1 MRRILIGQVSLII
14 CCTLYILWWYRGY
27 RPGTTVDRIGGLN
40 GMLLLMT
47 AAFGL
52 AGVIMSAGTV
62 PELYPAKID
71 SLYLIPAGVVMYVM
85 LLLITRTV
93 FHRVVT
99 TELILI
105 VLWAVLEI
113 AVINKLNAGGFLS
126 DKLFLLM
133 AFVIIAVFDAILR
146 RKNWRD
152 LSLLGSFVISYLG
165 VICMSG
171 FANSERFLLPGLPF
185 LLIMAAYGISILD
198 KSYFKWVKLWYWVVP
213 VMVIGWA
220 VFKLGSRGIL

>member
-14 CCTLYILWWYRGY
+14 CCILYILWWYRGY

-71 SLYLIPAGVVMYVM
+71 SLYLIPAGVLMYVM

-126 DKLFLLM
+126 DKLFLFM
-133 AFVIIAVFDAILR
+133 AIVIIAVF
-146 RKNWRD
+146 
-152 LSLLGSFVISYLG
+152 
-165 VICMSG
+165 
-171 FANSERFLLPGLPF
+171 
-185 LLIMAAYGISILD
+185 ILD
-198 KSYFKWVKLWYWVVP
+198 IVLYVAYYRMEEMRAFYAAMVP
-213 VMVIGWA
+213 LIAAAVTSGMLVILVMNGNR
-220 VFKLGSRGIL
+220 S

>member
-14 CCTLYILWWYRGY
+14 CCTLYILWWYIGY

-52 AGVIMSAGTV
+52 AGVIMSTGTV

-71 SLYLIPAGVVMYVM
+71 PLYLIPAGVLMYAM

-126 DKLFLLM
+126 DKLFFFFM
-133 AFVIIAVFDAILR
+133 AIVIIAVF
-146 RKNWRD
+146 
-152 LSLLGSFVISYLG
+152 
-165 VICMSG
+165 
-171 FANSERFLLPGLPF
+171 
-185 LLIMAAYGISILD
+185 ILD
-198 KSYFKWVKLWYWVVP
+198 IVLYVAYYRMEEMRAFYAAMVP
-213 VMVIGWA
+213 LIAAAVTSGMLVILVMNGNR
-220 VFKLGSRGIL
+220 S

>member
-14 CCTLYILWWYRGY
+14 CCMLYILWWYRGY
-27 RPGTTVDRIGGLN
+27 RPGATVDRIGGLN

-52 AGVIMSAGTV
+52 AGVIMSAGPV

-71 SLYLIPAGVVMYVM
+71 PLYLIPAGVVMYVM

-105 VLWAVLEI
+105 VLWAVLET

-126 DKLFLLM
+126 DKLFLFM
-133 AFVIIAVFDAILR
+133 AIVIIAVF
-146 RKNWRD
+146 
-152 LSLLGSFVISYLG
+152 
-165 VICMSG
+165 
-171 FANSERFLLPGLPF
+171 
-185 LLIMAAYGISILD
+185 ILD
-198 KSYFKWVKLWYWVVP
+198 IVLYVAYYRMEEMRAFYAAMVP
-213 VMVIGWA
+213 LIAAAVTSGMLVILVMNGNR
-220 VFKLGSRGIL
+220 S

>member
-52 AGVIMSAGTV
+52 AGVIMSTGTV

-71 SLYLIPAGVVMYVM
+71 PLYLIPAGVLMYAM

-113 AVINKLNAGGFLS
+113 AVINKLNAGGLLS
-126 DKLFLLM
+126 DKLFLFM
-133 AFVIIAVFDAILR
+133 TIVIIAVF
-146 RKNWRD
+146 
-152 LSLLGSFVISYLG
+152 
-165 VICMSG
+165 
-171 FANSERFLLPGLPF
+171 
-185 LLIMAAYGISILD
+185 ILD
-198 KSYFKWVKLWYWVVP
+198 IVLYVAYYRMEEMRAFYAAMVP
-213 VMVIGWA
+213 LIAAAVTSGMLVILVMNGNR
-220 VFKLGSRGIL
+220 S